1 MTEQEAQ
8 ELVWKLR
15 GLIEERDPEHG
26 TTHIDDNFLDE
37 YATDEERADPD
48 FNCYDFIEDHPKE
61 YAEWLQ
67 AEVDEWEEED
77 EEDDE

>member
-26 TTHIDDNFLDE
+26 TSHIDNNFADE
-37 YATDEERADPD
+37 YAPENWYQDPD
-48 FNCYDFIEDHPKE
+48 FNIYDFIEEHPKE

-67 AEVDEWEEED
+67 SEVDEWEEE
-77 EEDDE
+77 EEEEE